1 MRILNLLPRLPSPP
15 VDGGAI
21 GVYYPMKHLSK
32 MGHEL
37 VTIAMV
43 SNRHP
48 QDAELYRRYTELYT
62 IDGNFPEPDAWT
74 AMRNLFSRKPYNLA
88 LRFAKPEFHKLI
100 RKVAAEVPRP
110 DVIQIDWIYMA
121 EYLKTLR
128 KAYPGVPIVL
138 RQHNA
143 EYVIFR
149 RLAENEQNPF
159 KRAFLKYQAWK
170 TKRYERRMMR
180 KVDYYTTVTAT
191 DEALFRKLAPDTRGK
206 TIPAG
211 VDTARFVRPEPM
223 SRERSFII
231 LGSLSWAP
239 YAQSVQWFLENV
251 WSSYAK
257 ANPGVGLYIVGS
269 APPPEVQRW
278 NGTQGVIVTGFVD
291 DVMPL
296 MHRCSAMI
304 VPLLSGSGMRIK
316 IVEAMAASLPVVTT
330 SVGVEGIL
338 AEHEKHVLV
347 GNRPEELQANMAR
360 ILTDTE
366 LAASLIKSGH
376 QLAVDHYEWASIAKG
391 FVEVYESLTSE
402 GYPASPAAKS

>member
-1 MRILNLLPRLPSPP
+1 MRILNLLPRLPAPP

-48 QDAELYRRYTELYT
+48 QDPELYRRYTELYT
-62 IDGNFPEPDAWT
+62 IDGNFPEPDSWT
-74 AMRNLFSRKPYNLA
+74 AFRNLFSRKPYNLA

-100 RKVAAEVPRP
+100 RKVAAEVPKP

-128 KAYPGVPIVL
+128 KAYPGVPVVL

-149 RLAENEQNPF
+149 RLAENESNPL
-159 KRAFLKYQAWK
+159 KRIFLKYQAWK
-170 TKRYERRMMR
+170 TKHYERRMMR

-191 DEALFRKLAPDTRGK
+191 DEALFRKLAPDTPGR

-211 VDTARFVRPEPM
+211 VDSARFERPTSMP
-223 SRERSFII
+223 REKSFII

-251 WSSYAK
+251 WSAYAK
-257 ANPGVGLYIVGS
+257 ANPGVILYVVGS

-278 NGTQGVIVTGFVD
+278 NGTNGVLVTGFVD

-316 IVEAMAASLPVVTT
+316 IVEAMAASLPVITT
-330 SVGVEGIL
+330 SVGVEGIE
-338 AEHEKHVLV
+338 AVDGKHVLV
-347 GNRPEELQANMAR
+347 GDRPDELRAHMDHILADPASANEMAQK
-360 ILTDTE
+360 
-366 LAASLIKSGH
+366 AH

-391 FVEVYESLTSE
+391 FVEVYDSLTSE
-402 GYPASPAAKS
+402 GYRASPATKS

>member
-1 MRILNLLPRLPSPP
+1 MRILNLLPRLPAPP

-32 MGHEL
+32 MGHQL

-48 QDAELYRRYTELYT
+48 QDPELYRRYTELYT
-62 IDGNFPEPDAWT
+62 VDGNFPEPDAWS
-74 AMRNLFSRKPYNLA
+74 ALRNLFSRKPYNLA

-100 RKVAAEVPRP
+100 RKVAAEVPKP

-149 RLAENEQNPF
+149 RLAENERNPI
-159 KRAFLKYQAWK
+159 KRIFLKYQAWK

-191 DEALFRKLAPDTRGK
+191 DEALFRMLAPETPGR

-211 VDTARFVRPEPM
+211 VDSARFARPSDMP
-223 SRERSFII
+223 RERSFII

-239 YAQSVQWFLENV
+239 YAQSVQWFLEHV
-251 WSSYAK
+251 WSAYAK
-257 ANPGVGLYIVGS
+257 ANPGVTLYVVGS

-296 MHRCSAMI
+296 MHRCSGMI

-316 IVEAMAASLPVVTT
+316 IVEAMAASLPVITT
-330 SVGVEGIL
+330 SVGVEGIE
-338 AEHEKHVLV
+338 AVDGKHVLV
-347 GNRPEELQANMAR
+347 GDRPVELRTHMDHILADPAFAREMAHK
-360 ILTDTE
+360 
-366 LAASLIKSGH
+366 AH

-391 FVEVYESLTSE
+391 FVEVFESVTSA
-402 GYPASPAAKS
+402 GYPISPATKS